1 MKYVFDESAIY
12 YMLETFPR
20 KAVPVLFERF
30 CADCNNGDIV
40 SDKETR
46 KSLNH
51 LFEEEDSFEWLDGN
65 KKMFYAIDQRESEL
79 LGDLILAGRFE
90 FLSDAAE
97 FSRNL
102 PIAIPFIITI
112 AKSQNRTL
120 VMDKK
125 AKDSKALENICQE
138 EDVCFFFVD
147 DYLKEAAERGQE

>member
-30 CADCNNGDIV
+30 CVDCRNGYIV

-51 LFEEEDSFEWLDGN
+51 LFEEEDSFDWLDDN
-65 KKMFYAIDQRESEL
+65 KKMFYAIGQRESEL
-79 LGDLILAGRFE
+79 LGDLISAGRFD
-90 FLSDAAE
+90 FLSEAAE

-102 PIAIPFIITI
+102 PIAIPFIVTI

-125 AKDSKALENICQE
+125 AKDSKAVENICQE
-138 EDVCFFFVD
+138 KNICFFFVD
-147 DYLKEAAERGQE
+147 DYLKEAAERG